1 MRGTDFVVVAD
12 SNSVRAMVNGAIVVA
27 PFSAQCSAA
36 GNGPC
41 SANAVELDSGSMQII
56 EFDSSLLAPRLIQR
70 LLPSKRRKFYYH
82 HLQWID

>member
-12 SNSVRAMVNGAIVVA
+12 SNSVRAMVNQGAIVVA

-56 EFDSSLLAPRLIQR
+56 NLIA
-70 LLPSKRRKFYYH
+70 LY
-82 HLQWID
+82 